1 MSPLLDLMGR
11 GRPGDG
17 PRQKTVPKPYP
28 GLELAPRRYNSM
40 VVILLMLPLVLVLA
54 ELGCALHFSRI
65 SWRCFSLSLHWPEWR
80 SVEAKGRGATAFIG
94 GKPRFATLR
103 F

>member
-65 SWRCFSLSLHWPEWR
+65 LAVFFFVSSLAG
-80 SVEAKGRGATAFIG
+80 VAFGRGERAG
-94 GKPRFATLR
+94 SHRVYR
-103 F
+103 R